1 LHGIVRDHETLTR
14 YRVPDKQG
22 LKGMTGTVRNLL
34 IVICFSMLSGCAGS
48 SSTPWTDMK
57 HLYDN
62 EVAPTQSRVARLEA
76 EVAEN
81 EREIADL
88 KAKVRELRTG
98 RAEEEDTSVMP
109 SDAPMPSSG
118 KRLLKSEMLER
129 DRSLNRTYGTERLD
143 AIAEPAT
150 DPAGVITDNSSDE
163 AYYYNPDA
171 NGMGSELYAIHLA
184 SYSTLESAAAGW
196 RVLSAKYPDLLLSLT
211 PWTATVLKADSGETF
226 HRLLAGPLTSKD
238 KAAEACADLEAAGAY
253 CKAIPFE
260 GDPLTVE

>member
-1 LHGIVRDHETLTR
+1 
-14 YRVPDKQG
+14 
-22 LKGMTGTVRNLL
+22 MTGTVRNLL

-143 AIAEPAT
+143 ADTANAMA
-150 DPAGVITDNSSDE
+150 DSSSDE
-163 AYYYNPDA
+163 AYYYDPDT
-171 NGMGSELYAIHLA
+171 NGTGSALYAVHLA
-184 SYSTLESAAAGW
+184 SYSSLDSAAAGW
-196 RVLSAKYPDLLLSLT
+196 RVLSADYPDLLLSLT
-211 PWTATVLKADSGETF
+211 PWTATVLKPDNGETF
-226 HRLLAGPLTSKD
+226 YRLLAGPLTSKD
-238 KAAEACADLEAAGAY
+238 KATEACASLTAAGAY
-253 CKAIPFE
+253 CKAMPFE
-260 GDPLTVE
+260 GDPLIVE